1 MLVRTSA
8 NTNTN
13 PNANFRIRYE
23 VARLVQNKNTYRVL
37 VGEVEG
43 KAVDR
48 GILLKEIFLNNG
60 AKYRDKCRVFDM
72 IYDMI

>member
-1 MLVRTSA
+1 MLVLTSA

-13 PNANFRIRYE
+13 PNTSFRIRDE
-23 VARLVQNKNTYRVL
+23 MASLVQNKNTYRVL
-37 VGEVEG
+37 AGEVEG

-48 GILLKEIFLNNG
+48 GILLKEISLNNG

-72 IYDMI
+72 I